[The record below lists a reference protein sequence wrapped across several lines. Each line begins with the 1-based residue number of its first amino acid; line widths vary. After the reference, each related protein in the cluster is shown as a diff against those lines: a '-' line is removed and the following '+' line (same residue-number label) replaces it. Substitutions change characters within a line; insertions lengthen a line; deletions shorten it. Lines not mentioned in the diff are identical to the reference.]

1 MGFLFE
7 EAGFNRVCARH
18 DTNNPNSGRV
28 MKAAGMLYEGTMRQA
43 GKNNMGIC
51 DYALYAITKDL
62 YFNHSL

>member
-1 MGFLFE
+1 
-7 EAGFNRVCARH
+7 
-18 DTNNPNSGRV
+18 

-51 DYALYAITKDL
+51 DYTIYAITKDL